1 MDRKVWKGGGR
12 VVYIFDYPAIRSP
25 GHVLGGGGWG
35 DLLGREK
42 RCKRR
47 EETRKEC

>member
-1 MDRKVWKGGGR
+1 MDRKVWKGGGG

-25 GHVLGGGGWG
+25 GHVLGGG

-42 RCKRR
+42 RCKSR
-47 EETRKEC
+47 EKARKEF